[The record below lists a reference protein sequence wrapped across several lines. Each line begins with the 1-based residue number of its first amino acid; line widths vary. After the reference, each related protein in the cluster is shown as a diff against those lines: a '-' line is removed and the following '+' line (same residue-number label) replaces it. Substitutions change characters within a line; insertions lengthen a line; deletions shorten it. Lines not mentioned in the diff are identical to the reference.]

1 MNRTADLPQLR
12 SNCKVTRRSPAR
24 QQEES
29 MTSGKGLKD
38 AFAWRDD
45 PYKESKLK

>member
-1 MNRTADLPQLR
+1 MLDARCWKTEQSYAWQD
-12 SNCKVTRRSPAR
+12 KVRG
-24 QQEES
+24 S

-38 AFAWRDD
+38 AFAWRDN